1 MNQNDEAVSSVV
13 AMMLILAI
21 IATLIAVYSATY
33 LPGLKQQAEIEH
45 ILEVRDAFVRFDA
58 DIWYTVGRQDTYPS
72 NADIEQ
78 GGNWTDV
85 CRFNQPFS
93 LGGGNVLLSPVKSSG
108 TLMIKQVDPPLV
120 EVFCG
125 GEEWN
130 ATLVNI
136 TYRPSFTTWEPQGY
150 TWQEGYVN
158 VTKGERKTPL
168 LYHSMEEGEL
178 QANREAFAQ
187 SFFEIEAQGDSGAC
201 TGLVITLVKMH
212 PKKDYPEKDHE
223 AITGNGIAN
232 LHLNASVQ
240 EKVLKG
246 VESLTIQVPAGASG
260 TDLVRTAL
268 NQTIGDPCMGLH
280 GIRYEYTPGEG
291 NYGVHT
297 LTLDPDPE
305 VSPAVKIRTVD
316 IGVGAW

>member
-21 IATLIAVYSATY
+21 IATLVAVYTATY

-45 ILEVRDAFVRFDA
+45 IQEVRDAFVRFDT
-58 DIWYTVGRQDTYPS
+58 DVWYTVGRQDTYPS
-72 NADIEQ
+72 NADIKQ

-85 CRFNQPFS
+85 CRFSQPFS

-108 TLMIKQVDPPLV
+108 TLMIKQEDPPLV

-125 GEEWN
+125 EEEWK
-130 ATLVNI
+130 ATLANI

-168 LYHSMEEGEL
+168 LYRSMEEEEL
-178 QANREAFAQ
+178 LAKREAFAR
-187 SFFEIEAQGDSGAC
+187 SFFKIDAQGDPGEC

-212 PKKDYPEKDHE
+212 PKKDRGC
-223 AITGNGIAN
+223 ITGNGMAN
-232 LHLNASVQ
+232 LHLNASVR
-240 EKVLKG
+240 EEISEG
-246 VESLTIQVPAGASG
+246 GGLTISVPAAGAPG
-260 TDLVRTAL
+260 TDPVRAAVDR
-268 NQTIGDPCMGLH
+268 TIEEQCKRLFGLPAP
-280 GIRYEYTPGEG
+280 RYENVAYDTEG
-291 NYGVHT
+291 GKHT
-297 LTLDPDPE
+297 LMFTDPE
-305 VSPAVKIRTVD
+305 AHPTVKIRTVD